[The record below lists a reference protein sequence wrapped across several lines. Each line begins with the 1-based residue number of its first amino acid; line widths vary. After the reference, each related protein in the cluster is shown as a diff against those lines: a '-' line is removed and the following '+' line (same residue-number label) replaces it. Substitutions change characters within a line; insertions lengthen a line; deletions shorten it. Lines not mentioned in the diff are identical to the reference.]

1 MNDKTKEHIEDL
13 YETIKQQAKLIES
26 QHRYINSLEID
37 NLVKD
42 KKIKEKFDNTRY
54 VKLFQKMELEL
65 IQLREEVARKNM
77 VRIFRFE
84 ELVWN
89 IN

>member
-13 YETIKQQAKLIES
+13 YETVKQQARLIET
-26 QHRYINSLEID
+26 QYRYINSLEID

-65 IQLREEVARKNM
+65 LQLREKVAKKSR
-77 VRIFRFE
+77 VRFFRFE
-84 ELVWN
+84 ELV
-89 IN
+89 